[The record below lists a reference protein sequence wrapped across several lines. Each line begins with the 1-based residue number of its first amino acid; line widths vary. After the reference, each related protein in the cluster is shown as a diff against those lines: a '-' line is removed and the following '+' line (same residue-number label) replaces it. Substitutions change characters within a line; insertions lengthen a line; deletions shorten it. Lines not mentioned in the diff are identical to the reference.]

1 MGICGSKSVHAI
13 FDITDLIATTIQTGN
28 SDAFF
33 EEFNKSHN
41 IYINIDKLRMIV
53 KQYLYDHISLYVE
66 YNKGDLH
73 KCALHNSHIA
83 KTILALIDDERV
95 DPFISHVFNY
105 GVAKYQLNFAISV
118 MNLIDNKIKLSNK
131 SDI

>member
-33 EEFNKSHN
+33 EEFNKPHN
-41 IYINIDKLRMIV
+41 IYINIDKLNMVV
-53 KQYLYDHISLYVE
+53 KQYLYDHMSLYVE
-66 YNKGDLH
+66 YNKSNLH
-73 KCALHNSHIA
+73 KCALRNSHIA
-83 KTILALIDDERV
+83 KTIIALIDDKRV

-105 GVAKYQLNFAISV
+105 GVAKYHLNFAIGV